1 MCRIK
6 NEKEQLRKAEEKKM
20 ERQRLQEEERKDMA
34 EREYLILE
42 RLMLDEEEAEKVE
55 RREKTKS
62 IKESKRYVLPI
73 CGTSYLVMSMFILTI
88 NTPYHLLLHIQ

>member
-20 ERQRLQEEERKDMA
+20 ERQRQLEEERKDIA

-42 RLMLDEEEAEKVE
+42 RLRLDEEEAAEKVE
-55 RREKTKS
+55 RRERTKW
-62 IKESKRYVLPI
+62 IKESKRYILPI
-73 CGTSYLVMSMFILTI
+73 YA
-88 NTPYHLLLHIQ
+88 

>member
-1 MCRIK
+1 
-6 NEKEQLRKAEEKKM
+6 M
-20 ERQRLQEEERKDMA
+20 ERQRQQEEERKDMA

-73 CGTSYLVMSMFILTI
+73 CGTSYLAMSMFILTI